1 MNHQSGIRVSLTTK
15 MIVQKQVLID
25 AVRAWSSP
33 RRAIIEDLVSDCVL
47 QEPTGCTAKR
57 IWKINE
63 LQSIG
68 GK

>member
-1 MNHQSGIRVSLTTK
+1 

-47 QEPTGCTAKR
+47 HEPTGCTAKR